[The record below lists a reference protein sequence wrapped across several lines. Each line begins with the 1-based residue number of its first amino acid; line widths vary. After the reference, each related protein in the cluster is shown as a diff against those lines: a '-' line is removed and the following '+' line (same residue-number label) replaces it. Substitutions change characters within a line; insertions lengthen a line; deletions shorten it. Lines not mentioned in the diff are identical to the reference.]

1 MFKRVLGA
9 ALILGIAS
17 PAVAATCGKR
27 GDMVTSLEK
36 KYLEQ
41 LQVGGLQEVEGDKSV
56 VELWTSEKTGTFTI
70 LMTRSNGISCVLA
83 VGTDVFFAEQ
93 KVAEGEGTPS

>member
-9 ALILGIAS
+9 ALILGLAT
-17 PAVAATCGKR
+17 PAAAATCGKR

-56 VELWTSEKTGTFTI
+56 VELWTSEETGTFTI

-83 VGTDVFFAEQ
+83 VGTDVFLAKPEPAAER
-93 KVAEGEGTPS
+93 GTPS